1 MGGSDGVHCR
11 WEGVEPEITGDCVGN
26 DSRCLGATRS
36 RCETLAINSA
46 CTWKARCKSWCHQS
60 IKSWGTK
67 CGWKN
72 CLGCSQCIMASGA
85 MLEASSTM
93 TSSTT
98 VSSTT
103 TVTTTTTPMH
113 CFGTDSRCEGAE
125 EEQCLKLSSNGV
137 HCDWEP
143 MVPETTGECVGNDS
157 RCLGAPRSRCEKL
170 ARNSN
175 CVWKRKCK
183 GWCGDKK
190 NELVGWK
197 KKCMWESCQGC
208 HQCHARQ
215 LQGMWAEQASSDL
228 LLV

>member
-1 MGGSDGVHCR
+1 MG
-11 WEGVEPEITGDCVGN
+11 
-26 DSRCLGATRS
+26 
-36 RCETLAINSA
+36 
-46 CTWKARCKSWCHQS
+46 
-60 IKSWGTK
+60 
-67 CGWKN
+67 
-72 CLGCSQCIMASGA
+72 GA

-170 ARNSN
+170 ARNSD
-175 CVWKRKCK
+175 CVW
-183 GWCGDKK
+183 
-190 NELVGWK
+190 
-197 KKCMWESCQGC
+197 
-208 HQCHARQ
+208 QCPWVWRQ
-215 LQGMWAEQASSDL
+215 EVRIG
-228 LLV
+228 